1 MVPHMWPFCLRL
13 DFQGSPWPP
22 SCFPWDL
29 DPSSL
34 LGFLKQTYK
43 PALSCLKGRVN
54 HDGVYCPHE
63 SHLSVCRMNGGM
75 GKLDCSQERFS
86 LSQVWLWKEK
96 PYTGEERW
104 AEQQESTA
112 HPEFT
117 VLSDVRGAVDHH
129 VHPTECL
136 GSNEDSHTTST
147 NKTWGTFKWQ
157 PVLIFCGF
165 CIVLLPGRHLTALQS
180 TKHFSSSRKECGSHC
195 TNSTVWCL
203 NKTLRTPTEKKG
215 TGLATW
221 DASTDAVYK
230 VNLHMTVARRLH
242 VIYVGSAEKQR

>member
-1 MVPHMWPFCLRL
+1 MVPHMWSFCLGL

-34 LGFLKQTYK
+34 LGFLTQTYK

-63 SHLSVCRMNGGM
+63 SHLSVCRKNGGM
-75 GKLDCSQERFS
+75 GKLDCSQKRFS

-129 VHPTECL
+129 LHPTECL

-157 PVLIFCGF
+157 PVLIFLW
-165 CIVLLPGRHLTALQS
+165 ILHS
-180 TKHFSSSRKECGSHC
+180 
-195 TNSTVWCL
+195 
-203 NKTLRTPTEKKG
+203 PTCWK
-215 TGLATW
+215 AP
-221 DASTDAVYK
+221 
-230 VNLHMTVARRLH
+230 H
-242 VIYVGSAEKQR
+242 GSAKHQALFILPQGTRFTLHQLHCMVPQ